1 INQAQTASQ
10 ILSEGKADM
19 IGMVRALI
27 ADPDFPNKVAKNRSE
42 DIRACIGC
50 NQACVGH
57 RLTHHAISCIQN
69 PVTGREL
76 DLKPQPIQSKRL
88 VWVVGG
94 GPGGMKAA
102 VTAAGQGHKVVLYE
116 KQSKL
121 GGQVNLAEK
130 LPGRSEFGGVTTN
143 LMNELDRS
151 SVEICLTSLADPE
164 ALHAIGPDVVI
175 VSTGAV
181 PRLPEVEITDVQF
194 LSAWSVIAG
203 QKPAGQNVVIA
214 DWSSDWSG
222 LGVAHM
228 LALSGHKVRLLSG
241 ASTCGESIPAIVR
254 DQWVGELES
263 LNVEITC
270 YARFFGAQ
278 GRSAFFQH
286 TINGEAII
294 CEDVDAIV
302 SCYPPQSNNDCD
314 WMSDLIT
321 PDNSSFQIKTIG
333 DALAPRTVEEAVL
346 EGVKAAWSIR

>member
-1 INQAQTASQ
+1 
-10 ILSEGKADM
+10 
-19 IGMVRALI
+19 
-27 ADPDFPNKVAKNRSE
+27 
-42 DIRACIGC
+42 
-50 NQACVGH
+50 
-57 RLTHHAISCIQN
+57 
-69 PVTGREL
+69 
-76 DLKPQPIQSKRL
+76 
-88 VWVVGG
+88 
-94 GPGGMKAA
+94 
-102 VTAAGQGHKVVLYE
+102 
-116 KQSKL
+116 
-121 GGQVNLAEK
+121 LAEK

-151 SVEICLTSLADPE
+151 SVEICLASSADPD

-175 VSTGAV
+175 ISTGAV

-203 QKPAGQNVVIA
+203 ESPAGQNVVIA

-254 DQWVGELES
+254 DQWVGELHS

-278 GRSAFFQH
+278 ARTAFFQH

-321 PDNSSFQIKTIG
+321 ADNPSFQIKKIG

>member
-1 INQAQTASQ
+1 
-10 ILSEGKADM
+10 
-19 IGMVRALI
+19 
-27 ADPDFPNKVAKNRSE
+27 
-42 DIRACIGC
+42 
-50 NQACVGH
+50 
-57 RLTHHAISCIQN
+57 
-69 PVTGREL
+69 
-76 DLKPQPIQSKRL
+76 
-88 VWVVGG
+88 
-94 GPGGMKAA
+94 
-102 VTAAGQGHKVVLYE
+102 VVLYE

-151 SVEICLTSLADPE
+151 SVEICLRSLADPE
-164 ALHAIGPDVVI
+164 ALHAIGPDVII

-181 PRLPEVEITDVQF
+181 PRLPDVEITDVQF

-203 QKPAGQNVVIA
+203 QKPAGQNVLIA

-263 LNVEITC
+263 LNVELTC

-278 GRSAFFQH
+278 GRTAFFQH

-321 PDNSSFQIKTIG
+321 PDNLSLQIKKIG